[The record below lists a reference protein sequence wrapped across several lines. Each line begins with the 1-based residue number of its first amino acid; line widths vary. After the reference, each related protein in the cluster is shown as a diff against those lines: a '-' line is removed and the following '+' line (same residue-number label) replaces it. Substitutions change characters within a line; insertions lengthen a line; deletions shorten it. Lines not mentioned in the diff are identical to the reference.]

1 MRGISPSPSPLL
13 RGRAGKARPGPHS
26 RLASLGRAP
35 ARGGRLRSAAR
46 PLRER
51 ALGRPTSMRRTRFDR
66 WPCPI
71 ARATDLIGDWWTPL
85 VLREAFA
92 GKRRFEDFQ
101 RGLEMPRAVLAKRL
115 ARLVEEGLMVKE
127 AYAERPVRYEYRL
140 TDKGRAFW
148 DVLAAM
154 FRWGSDWLWDER
166 GAPVVLVDHE
176 TGREVRPLVVDEH
189 TGKRLDVRRLR
200 VARARRATKEA

>member
-1 MRGISPSPSPLL
+1 
-13 RGRAGKARPGPHS
+13 
-26 RLASLGRAP
+26 
-35 ARGGRLRSAAR
+35 
-46 PLRER
+46 
-51 ALGRPTSMRRTRFDR
+51 MRRTRFDD

-101 RGLEMPRAVLAKRL
+101 RGLDVPRAVLAKRL
-115 ARLVEEGLMVKE
+115 ARLVDEGLMVKN

-148 DVLAAM
+148 DVLAAI
-154 FRWGSDWLWDER
+154 
-166 GAPVVLVDHE
+166 GAEAVL
-176 TGREVRPLVVDEH
+176 
-189 TGKRLDVRRLR
+189 
-200 VARARRATKEA
+200 EADSHQP